1 MNSMIVCEPNGVIK
15 KCLCDALHSL
25 GYVRGDLCPQNILA
39 LPDNSIR
46 IVDFDWC
53 GPVGEAKYP
62 ADINLSE
69 DCGWHKDV
77 TSGGLILKEHD
88 GYQISV
94 LANYDPTMS

>member
-62 ADINLSE
+62 ADINLSKLRLWMAQGCHQWRTHTE
-69 DCGWHKDV
+69 R
-77 TSGGLILKEHD
+77 T
-88 GYQISV
+88 
-94 LANYDPTMS
+94 